1 MRRKLLFW
9 TTMLWGA
16 LGLNAPD
23 GHLFHGFAAL
33 SAALWV
39 AWWLRGRD
47 RLGGVAAPG
56 EKPSGKASK
65 ASSGRQ

>member
-9 TTMLWGA
+9 TAMLWGT
-16 LGLNAPD
+16 LGMNAPD
-23 GHLFHGFAAL
+23 GHLFHGFSAL

-47 RLGGVAAPG
+47 RLGAAGAPG
-56 EKPSGKASK
+56 NKSSEKAPK